1 MNFLRSIYAKAP
13 EYPRVA
19 PYAVLVLLSWSYDQ
33 VGLATYWLY
42 AIKTVLA
49 AWLLW
54 EARPFAAEMRWRISG
69 EAVAVGGLIFLVWI
83 GLDGYY
89 PRLGKL
95 GTPWNPHQQFGE
107 NSGAAWFFVLIHLA
121 GSTIVVPPAEELFYR
136 SFIYRYLVKIDFQAM
151 PLSQFHPLSFA
162 VTSIFF
168 GLVHPD
174 RWVAGI
180 ICGLGYQWLVVRNN
194 RLGDAITA
202 HAITNFLLGVW
213 VISRQAW
220 SFW

>member
-1 MNFLRSIYAKAP
+1 MNFLRTIYGKAP
-13 EYPRVA
+13 EYPRVV
-19 PYAVLVLLSWSYDQ
+19 PFAVLVLFTLFQD
-33 VGLATYWLY
+33 VGGPARYWFY
-42 AIKTVLA
+42 AIKTVVV
-49 AWLLW
+49 AWMLW
-54 EARPFAAEMRWRISG
+54 EARTFAPEMRWKIST
-69 EAVAVGGLIFLVWI
+69 EAVLVGVVIFVVWV

-89 PRLGKL
+89 PRLTKL
-95 GTPWNPHQQFGE
+95 GEPSNPHQLFGE
-107 NSGAAWFFVLIHLA
+107 NSPAALFFILAHLA

-136 SFIYRYLVKIDFQAM
+136 SFLYRYFVKIDFRAM
-151 PLSQFHPLSFA
+151 PLGQFHPLSFA
-162 VTSIFF
+162 VTSILF
-168 GLVHPD
+168 GLMHPD

-213 VISRQAW
+213 VVYRQAW